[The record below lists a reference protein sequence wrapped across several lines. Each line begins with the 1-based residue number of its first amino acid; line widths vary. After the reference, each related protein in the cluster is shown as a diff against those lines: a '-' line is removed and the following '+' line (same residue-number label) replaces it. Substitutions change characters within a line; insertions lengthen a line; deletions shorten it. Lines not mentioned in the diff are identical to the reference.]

1 MERKFYNI
9 KGVEEGC
16 SVRIMFNVLPK
27 ELTDIREYDNLD
39 LKQHVLNIC
48 GKHVVTPRLQTA
60 FGDEG
65 TYYSFSGAV
74 ARAHTWTPF
83 LTKVKEYIEQ
93 VTELTFNFVLINKYR
108 DGNDSI
114 GWHSDGEKE
123 LRGPIVSV
131 TIGCVRDFVL
141 KNNSTKK
148 SITIPL
154 PHNSCLIFNEKTN
167 KKYKHS
173 VPVRK
178 KCTSVRYNL
187 TFRTIVN

>member
-1 MERKFYNI
+1 MKRKFYNI

-16 SVRIMFNVLPK
+16 SIRIMFNVLPK
-27 ELTDIREYDNLD
+27 ELTDIREYDILD
-39 LKQHVLNIC
+39 LKQHVLNMG

-65 TYYSFSGAV
+65 SYYSFSGAV
-74 ARAHTWTPF
+74 ARAHKWTPF

-108 DGNDSI
+108 DGNDS
-114 GWHSDGEKE
+114 
-123 LRGPIVSV
+123 IVSV

-178 KCTSVRYNL
+178 KCTSAKYNL